1 VAAALSVVR
10 HIRTIFGFIGLVVLA
25 LAASGFLLAAA
36 FETDPSLAVLR
47 HARHAERETP
57 SSTSG
62 ETAVYVERLT
72 RGGEEFR
79 RLA

>member
-1 VAAALSVVR
+1 VEHSLGSGLIGRLLLLSYLGWIIAV
-10 HIRTIFGFIGLVVLA
+10 
-25 LAASGFLLAAA
+25 
-36 FETDPSLAVLR
+36 SLAVLR
-47 HARHAERETP
+47 YARHAERETP